1 MDRPWGQKESATTE
15 QLTLPHFDS
24 AHELNMQDDN
34 IKPVCIPFPILN
46 QSVVPCKVLT
56 VGS

>member
-24 AHELNMQDDN
+24 AHELNMQDDS
-34 IKPVCIPFPILN
+34 IKPVCTPFPILN
-46 QSVVPCKVLT
+46 QSVVHVT
-56 VGS
+56 F